1 MRVTGV
7 SDNRGAIILLSL
19 EEGDTAV
26 LRNSLNA
33 HDILEDANLQDM
45 RRQIVAD
52 TWWDM
57 LVRSSNIKMEVS
69 GFPKIPYS
77 KIIPEDRNV

>member
-1 MRVTGV
+1 MLTGPDFGLVRTAMLPKLQAFWVMRVTGV

-52 TWWDM
+52 TW
-57 LVRSSNIKMEVS
+57 
-69 GFPKIPYS
+69 
-77 KIIPEDRNV
+77 